1 MADREGTEGTTW
13 NALNSKRVFVSAEAA
28 REGREGKTQPGGIFS
43 RGLRLIKSFANLH
56 TYTHSIRRA
65 ARSFATVG
73 FGGRLCRDSYRY
85 LRHPL
90 QSGTLPVINRDL
102 TCFFFFFLYI
112 SCRTTPVEDCPALN
126 QLWGRV
132 MDNGSGERER
142 IERFFNQ
149 LPCLVVIFG
158 IERIGMEVWK
168 NMEIVIFVIFM
179 ILDLV
184 INMTKFGRER
194 KN

>member
-102 TCFFFFFLYI
+102 TCFFFFFSVHFMSNNTRRGLPGI
-112 SCRTTPVEDCPALN
+112 KPAL
-126 QLWGRV
+126 RAC
-132 MDNGSGERER
+132 NGQRKWRERENR
-142 IERFFNQ
+142 T
-149 LPCLVVIFG
+149 IF
-158 IERIGMEVWK
+158 
-168 NMEIVIFVIFM
+168 
-179 ILDLV
+179 
-184 INMTKFGRER
+184 
-194 KN
+194 